1 MQKEKE
7 HGNNLGGKKELSKE
21 EEVSR
26 EKTKQG
32 AKYVQQPQEKLYIP
46 CKIYMNWSIDRMPK

>member
-7 HGNNLGGKKELSKE
+7 HGNNLGGKNELSKE

-26 EKTKQG
+26 AKTKQG
-32 AKYVQQPQEKLYIP
+32 AKYVQQPQEKLYIA
-46 CKIYMNWSIDRMPK
+46 CKIYMN

>member
-7 HGNNLGGKKELSKE
+7 HGNNLEGKKELSKE
-21 EEVSR
+21 EEASR
-26 EKTKQG
+26 EKTKHR

-46 CKIYMNWSIDRMPK
+46 CTIYMNWSIDRMPK